1 MTGPS
6 DSNTKPSI
14 ALRSSR
20 TLPDHGQSSRRA
32 YASSSN
38 CLGGRPWRS
47 HSRASQYAI
56 SDGKSSMRSR
66 RSGIDAAV
74 TAIRWKR
81 SIRNIPFAIAFF
93 RSRWVSMRAPRETRL
108 SMPLAAIRSRVS
120 SGLPRRRADAER
132 DSSDGGHS
140 QGSADDAPMVT
151 ADTRALGHS
160 GTRALKRFGA
170 SRRPSRRLQ
179 GTSRCMEESARRSLR
194 GRYTRA
200 SKPRVSAG
208 RWRAATTARA
218 LHRCA
223 ASRIKLRGSVAAQ
236 CRRMPAPVG
245 ARPTGSQC
253 MKKAPSRKPA
263 DEGGPQTR
271 SAQSPLGGQCPPG
284 IAGAEL
290 AESRRPASPSTVA
303 EPPPYATVMYGS
315 HQ

>member
-160 GTRALKRFGA
+160 SASALHGGRAAGCRAHQGAWRNRLVDRCAADTRAHQNPAF
-170 SRRPSRRLQ
+170 RRADGERLQ
-179 GTSRCMEESARRSLR
+179 LR
-194 GRYTRA
+194 GRCIDA
-200 SKPRVSAG
+200 QH
-208 RWRAATTARA
+208 RA
-218 LHRCA
+218 LSCA
-223 ASRIKLRGSVAAQ
+223 AS
-236 CRRMPAPVG
+236 
-245 ARPTGSQC
+245 
-253 MKKAPSRKPA
+253 
-263 DEGGPQTR
+263 
-271 SAQSPLGGQCPPG
+271 
-284 IAGAEL
+284 
-290 AESRRPASPSTVA
+290 SRRNVA
-303 EPPPYATVMYGS
+303 GCP

>member
-81 SIRNIPFAIAFF
+81 FIRNIPFAIAFF

-160 GTRALKRFGA
+160 GARALGHSSASALHGGRAAGCRAHQGAWRNRLVDRCAADTRAHQNPAF
-170 SRRPSRRLQ
+170 RRADGERLQLRGRCIDARHRALSCTAPSRRN
-179 GTSRCMEESARRSLR
+179 
-194 GRYTRA
+194 
-200 SKPRVSAG
+200 VAG
-208 RWRAATTARA
+208 
-218 LHRCA
+218 
-223 ASRIKLRGSVAAQ
+223 
-236 CRRMPAPVG
+236 
-245 ARPTGSQC
+245 
-253 MKKAPSRKPA
+253 
-263 DEGGPQTR
+263 
-271 SAQSPLGGQCPPG
+271 CP
-284 IAGAEL
+284 
-290 AESRRPASPSTVA
+290 
-303 EPPPYATVMYGS
+303 

>member
-81 SIRNIPFAIAFF
+81 FIRNIPFAIAFF

-160 GTRALKRFGA
+160 GTRALGHSSASALHGGRAAGCRAHQGA
-170 SRRPSRRLQ
+170 WRNRLVDRCTAPSRRN
-179 GTSRCMEESARRSLR
+179 
-194 GRYTRA
+194 
-200 SKPRVSAG
+200 VAG
-208 RWRAATTARA
+208 
-218 LHRCA
+218 
-223 ASRIKLRGSVAAQ
+223 
-236 CRRMPAPVG
+236 
-245 ARPTGSQC
+245 
-253 MKKAPSRKPA
+253 
-263 DEGGPQTR
+263 
-271 SAQSPLGGQCPPG
+271 CP
-284 IAGAEL
+284 
-290 AESRRPASPSTVA
+290 
-303 EPPPYATVMYGS
+303 

>member
-38 CLGGRPWRS
+38 YLGGRPWRS

-160 GTRALKRFGA
+160 NASALHGGRAAGCRAYQGAWRNRLVDRCAADTRAHQNPAF
-170 SRRPSRRLQ
+170 RRADGERLQLRGRCIDAQHRALSCAAPSRRN
-179 GTSRCMEESARRSLR
+179 
-194 GRYTRA
+194 
-200 SKPRVSAG
+200 VAG
-208 RWRAATTARA
+208 
-218 LHRCA
+218 
-223 ASRIKLRGSVAAQ
+223 
-236 CRRMPAPVG
+236 
-245 ARPTGSQC
+245 
-253 MKKAPSRKPA
+253 
-263 DEGGPQTR
+263 
-271 SAQSPLGGQCPPG
+271 CP
-284 IAGAEL
+284 
-290 AESRRPASPSTVA
+290 
-303 EPPPYATVMYGS
+303 